1 MRQKFNNPF
10 SEAVS
15 ILQFFVVEM
24 LDHLFFVIFFPEISF
39 ILINDIYAILLSS
52 NKKGQQLN

>member
-15 ILQFFVVEM
+15 IVQFFVVEM
-24 LDHLFFVIFFPEISF
+24 LDHLFFVIFFLKSPAF
-39 ILINDIYAILLSS
+39 LLMTFHQT
-52 NKKGQQLN
+52 KKRQQLN